1 MFVILILVENFLM
14 QSLDQSD
21 VKIDIFSFL
30 ESLLVLL
37 LNLSPDFFFLLL

>member
-14 QSLDQSD
+14 QSLDQSN

-37 LNLSPDFFFLLL
+37 LNLSADFFFLLQ